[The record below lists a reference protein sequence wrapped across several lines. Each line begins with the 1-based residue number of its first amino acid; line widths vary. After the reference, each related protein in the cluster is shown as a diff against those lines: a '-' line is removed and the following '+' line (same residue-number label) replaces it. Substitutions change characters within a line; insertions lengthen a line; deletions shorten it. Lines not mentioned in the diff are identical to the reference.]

1 MHHESNALN
10 MKLTADFTDDLKPD
24 ELEELVLMSRD
35 EQMPVGK
42 LILNAARALVGM
54 RRNRQP
60 ADEASQQPQA
70 A

>member
-1 MHHESNALN
+1 

-54 RRNRQP
+54 RRNREPSTTNQ
-60 ADEASQQPQA
+60 ERPQA

>member
-1 MHHESNALN
+1 

-35 EQMPVGK
+35 EQMPLGK
-42 LILNAARALVGM
+42 LILNAARALVRG
-54 RRNRQP
+54 NREPRTENHEQP
-60 ADEASQQPQA
+60 KA

>member
-1 MHHESNALN
+1 

-24 ELEELVLMSRD
+24 ELEELVMLSRD
-35 EQMPVGK
+35 EQVPVGK